1 MSASVHRETAT
12 IYQFPAGGRAG
23 ATSRAANERTRRE
36 AAAQVP
42 AICFGS
48 WYHEEAIKEDTGRKN

>member
-1 MSASVHRETAT
+1 MSASVHRESAT
-12 IYQFPAGGRAG
+12 IYQFPTGGRAG
-23 ATSRAANERTRRE
+23 LASRSADDRARRE
-36 AAAQVP
+36 NPAQVP